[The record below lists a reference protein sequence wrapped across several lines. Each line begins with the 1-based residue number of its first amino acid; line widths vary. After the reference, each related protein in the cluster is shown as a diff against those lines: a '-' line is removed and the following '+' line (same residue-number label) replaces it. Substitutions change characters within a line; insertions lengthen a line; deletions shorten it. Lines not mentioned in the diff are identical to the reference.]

1 MLPVFPDFEKLSL
14 SHKSDVESYLQKYPP
29 YSDFN
34 FLSMWSYNTEKDT
47 IISSLNDNLV
57 VRFRDYITNEPF
69 YSFLGSNKVE
79 ETITS
84 LLTKSVEE
92 KLQPELKMVPES
104 SLIPI
109 HMLQSS
115 FFITEDQNNFDYIL
129 SIPEI
134 AALTGDRYHTQ
145 RNFVNRFQKLHGN
158 CTIQELDLM
167 NPLIEGEILSVFY
180 RWEEIKSS
188 SREDTEHELTAIKRT
203 LGDAKYFK
211 LISVGIYNGKKL
223 IGFIIAD
230 LNHDNNAESHFAKAD
245 TSFAGIYYT
254 LYHYLAKYLHA
265 QGYLY
270 LNNEQDLGIPGLR
283 KSKEQWN
290 PIRYLKK
297 YRITAKN

>member
-1 MLPVFPDFEKLSL
+1 MQLIMLPVFPDFEKLSL

-245 TSFAGIYYT
+245 TSFAG
-254 LYHYLAKYLHA
+254 
-265 QGYLY
+265 
-270 LNNEQDLGIPGLR
+270 
-283 KSKEQWN
+283 
-290 PIRYLKK
+290 
-297 YRITAKN
+297 